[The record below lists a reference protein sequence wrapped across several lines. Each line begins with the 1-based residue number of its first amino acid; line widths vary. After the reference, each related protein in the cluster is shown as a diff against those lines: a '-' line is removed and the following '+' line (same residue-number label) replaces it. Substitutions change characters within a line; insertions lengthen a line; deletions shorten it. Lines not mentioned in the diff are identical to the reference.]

1 MVYNYYFE
9 IAAIII
15 ACVVLYDYKNKM
27 RVFRTDAV
35 LFKGVLLTI
44 LLESCVNLISCVLL
58 AYADDVPLELNIA
71 VATLFFIVQAFKLYM
86 LSWFSF
92 TYMNPHFSK
101 KNPWFVVLSGIG
113 VVNAVLGILTPWTG
127 FYFYFDEERKYVQG
141 FGTNWGFYFYII
153 NILACLIYALMQRK
167 RILDKD
173 MQVAGWTAVIIGFG
187 VYIQFIFRSTLTV
200 GFSVAVA
207 MLYLYM
213 TLENPND
220 YQDKVTLGGNAY
232 GFKIQIDH
240 KVTQKKNFSVCFIDI
255 QKFRYV
261 NSIYG
266 VEMGDCVLQKISQF
280 LEKT

>member
-35 LFKGVLLTI
+35 LFKGGSFDGPSGELC
-44 LLESCVNLISCVLL
+44 ESDFLRAAGIRRRCTTGIEYSCCNFV
-58 AYADDVPLELNIA
+58 
-71 VATLFFIVQAFKLYM
+71 FIVQAFKLYM

-207 MLYLYM
+207 MLL
-213 TLENPND
+213 
-220 YQDKVTLGGNAY
+220 
-232 GFKIQIDH
+232 ICI
-240 KVTQKKNFSVCFIDI
+240 
-255 QKFRYV
+255 
-261 NSIYG
+261 
-266 VEMGDCVLQKISQF
+266 
-280 LEKT
+280 